1 MTTMLKPKNPNFY
14 TIYTATYFNQ
24 ANQVG
29 DYIIASGYVTFFM
42 SKGFVGYYWRPK
54 IRFCCDVDENYFLHL

>member
-1 MTTMLKPKNPNFY
+1 MTTMLKRKNPNFY

-29 DYIIASGYVTFFM
+29 DYIIASGYVSTFF
-42 SKGFVGYYWRPK
+42 V
-54 IRFCCDVDENYFLHL
+54 